1 MPGFESNS
9 IVPAGI
15 QRAETKSSLESDS
28 ETEPRTPMKSLL
40 SVSLLA
46 AVVATGCIHTHETV
60 VNDES
65 RIPIEF
71 ENDAAGRIFY
81 EALSR
86 MPESGKHTEQKS
98 EVSLPIVFSHE
109 RKVVRGPNTGFNQA
123 ARRCDTNQDGKITE
137 SEARIFGA
145 SVK

>member
-1 MPGFESNS
+1 
-9 IVPAGI
+9 
-15 QRAETKSSLESDS
+15 
-28 ETEPRTPMKSLL
+28 MKSLL
-40 SVSLLA
+40 TACLLA
-46 AVVATGCIHTHETV
+46 AVVVTGCIHTHETV
-60 VNDES
+60 VHDDS

-71 ENDAAGRIFY
+71 ENDVAGRIFY

-123 ARRCDTNQDGKITE
+123 ARRCDTNQDGRITE